1 MKFFYT
7 KHRYLFDLSKKYR
20 KYFHKVKQKDPAL
33 RNSEK
38 VESFHTTQAEEI
50 KL

>member
-1 MKFFYT
+1 MKFFLT
-7 KHRYLFDLSKKYR
+7 KLRYLFSLSKKYR

-38 VESFHTTQAEEI
+38 VKSFHTTQALEEI
-50 KL
+50 